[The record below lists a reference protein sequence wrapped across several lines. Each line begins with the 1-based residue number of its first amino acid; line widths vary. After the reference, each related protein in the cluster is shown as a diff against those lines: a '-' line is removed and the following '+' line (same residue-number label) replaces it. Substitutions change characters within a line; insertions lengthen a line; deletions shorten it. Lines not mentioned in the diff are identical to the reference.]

1 MAGPKLSPR
10 PWALTFYRQASV
22 TVRTNRLGSDCCF
35 MQMMFFSI
43 CVSLVDINLRL
54 QFYNKTNFSGINV
67 DKIIGNFLLILASY
81 QGNFYRTNLVLWILN
96 FAIGFCATAHII
108 VAYWL
113 YILGSYFFIM
123 LIIQLK

>member
-1 MAGPKLSPR
+1 
-10 PWALTFYRQASV
+10 
-22 TVRTNRLGSDCCF
+22 
-35 MQMMFFSI
+35 MMFFSI

-96 FAIGFCATAHII
+96 FAIGFCATAHNCRLLAVYTWFLLFYNAHYSIKI
-108 VAYWL
+108 KL
-113 YILGSYFFIM
+113 
-123 LIIQLK
+123 